1 MALNRWI
8 GEVVRGVGIVKR
20 IVVLLPISET
30 IPIIEPFFPD
40 KVEDAVVMF
49 LFFLFHF
56 LFCLFDEND
65 FHYIMMSIQSIE
77 VYPNKQQLTIELW
90 SNSVT
95 YVSSS
100 SIQ

>member
-1 MALNRWI
+1 MFYPYLQFYSLILSKSAF
-8 GEVVRGVGIVKR
+8 
-20 IVVLLPISET
+20 LLILYRFP
-30 IPIIEPFFPD
+30 PFFESGFPD

-77 VYPNKQQLTIELW
+77 VYPNKQQLTSELW